1 MNKDLMLERLKLLC
15 DSKGISMTTAFI
27 ESGVGKNFK
36 SNLKTANPSKK
47 NITILANYF
56 DVPIEYLTGELEE
69 KNITELAES
78 DMIKWLQNNGYFI
91 CENNNDTFSIKKEGK
106 SYQISKNELE
116 QESLKIK
123 DFAKNGFDL
132 AMQNW
137 EKKIFYSEISTL
149 SEEEL
154 FLVEAFRNT
163 TRAGKAR
170 IYQIILNVQD
180 DEKEKSKNKSLVV

>member
-1 MNKDLMLERLKLLC
+1 MNFTERLSELIKKKGLTKKQFLEEMKL
-15 DSKGISMTTAFI
+15 
-27 ESGVGKNFK
+27 GKNQI
-36 SNLKTANPSKK
+36 NYWEKK
-47 NITILANYF
+47 QTIPNQSTLSAIANYF
-56 DVPIEYLTGELEE
+56 NVPVEYLTGELEQE
-69 KNITELAES
+69 SITELAIN

-91 CENNNDTFSIKKEGK
+91 CENNDNTFSIKKEGK

-137 EKKIFYSEISTL
+137 GKKIFYSEISTL

-180 DEKEKSKNKSLVV
+180 DEKEKSKNKSLVG